1 MRLSKVGKPLLRPY
15 GFAER
20 WAPRISSDQP
30 REASSVWMDM
40 SLFQAEKMA
49 MWDLDRAGFL
59 ASKQTVSEY
68 SKRRASTV
76 RQTSMV
82 PNHQGRPD

>member
-1 MRLSKVGKPLLRPY
+1 MRLSRLEKPLLRPY
-15 GFAER
+15 GFAEG

-30 REASSVWMDM
+30 REASSVWIDM
-40 SLFQAEKMA
+40 TLFQAEKIA
-49 MWDLDRAGFL
+49 MLDLDQAGFL

-68 SKRRASTV
+68 SKRRASAV